1 MDPSSVSVIGA
12 VGDASVDKSPAIP
25 REKKTKKEKQLVKPK
40 KEKPSTSSSVDRIA
54 QLDQKWSEL
63 FNRLEALLLLKSL
76 QPTFSSEVRV
86 TPSHSPPTN
95 VARDTEPFFQP
106 TSRVLEDSPSHQRTG
121 PDFSATQQPSAGKLS
136 PQDFASG
143 SSSVQRTGPD
153 PNAAQQPSAD
163 KLPSEDSASGSSTVQ
178 RTGPDTTALK
188 QKSAGK
194 LKSEHHRPK

>member
-25 REKKTKKEKQLVKPK
+25 PEKKTKKEKQPVKPK

-54 QLDQKWSEL
+54 QLVQKWSER
-63 FNRLEALLLLKSL
+63 FNRLEALLLSKSL

-86 TPSHSPPTN
+86 TPSHSPTTT

-121 PDFSATQQPSAGKLS
+121 PDFSATQ
-136 PQDFASG
+136 
-143 SSSVQRTGPD
+143 
-153 PNAAQQPSAD
+153 
-163 KLPSEDSASGSSTVQ
+163 
-178 RTGPDTTALK
+178 
-188 QKSAGK
+188 
-194 LKSEHHRPK
+194 

>member
-25 REKKTKKEKQLVKPK
+25 REKKTNKEKQLVKPK